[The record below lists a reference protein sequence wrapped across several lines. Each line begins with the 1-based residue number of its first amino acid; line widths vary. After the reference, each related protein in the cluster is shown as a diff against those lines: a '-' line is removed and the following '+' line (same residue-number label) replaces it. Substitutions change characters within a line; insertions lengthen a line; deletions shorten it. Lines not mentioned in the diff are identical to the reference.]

1 MPTAEILRC
10 PSCGA
15 AASTDATK
23 CSFCGA
29 RLATVACPS
38 CFGMMF
44 VGEKFCS
51 HCGAV
56 AQRAEDPHN
65 GNLLCPKCQSA
76 MKSVQVGKSLLWECP
91 SCEGM
96 WVDATTLQQICAE
109 KEQQS
114 AVLGMPVDAPAP
126 AHLETNFRYIPCPVC
141 AELMNRINFA
151 RCSGVVIDVCKSHGT
166 WFDKDELRR
175 IVEFIRGGGLE
186 KARERENADLKAERE
201 RILNAPNAA
210 IPSSFQSAVNAEW
223 RGGHPVSPGSAVLNI
238 ADFLISLVKHP

>member
-1 MPTAEILRC
+1 MPTAETLRC

-23 CSFCGA
+23 CDFCGA

-56 AQRAEDPHN
+56 SQRIETPAS
-65 GNLLCPKCQSA
+65 GTMLCPKCQSD
-76 MKSVQVGKSLLWECP
+76 MKSVQVGKSSLWECP

-109 KEQQS
+109 KEQQA
-114 AVLGMPVDAPAP
+114 AVLGMPVDAPTP

-141 AELMNRINFA
+141 QALMNRINFA
-151 RCSGVVIDVCKSHGT
+151 RCSGVVIDVCKSHGA

-175 IVEFIRGGGLE
+175 IVEFIRSGGLD
-186 KARERENADLKAERE
+186 KARERENAELKAQHDR
-201 RILNAPNAA
+201 LVNAGNAA
-210 IPSSFQSAVNAEW
+210 IPSSLQSAVDADW
-223 RGGHPVSPGSAVLNI
+223 RGGHVNSPGSAILNI
-238 ADFLISLVKHP
+238 ADFLISLLK